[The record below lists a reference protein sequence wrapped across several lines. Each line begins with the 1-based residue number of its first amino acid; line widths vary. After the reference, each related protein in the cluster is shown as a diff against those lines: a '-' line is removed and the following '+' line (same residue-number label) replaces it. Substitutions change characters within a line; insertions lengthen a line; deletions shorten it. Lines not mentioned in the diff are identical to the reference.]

1 MKSLMI
7 RFLTTSFVIHISI
20 PRVSSFPITQLL
32 QTHLAPP
39 YCVSSRTSCVS
50 SRTSSILYNDPNN
63 PKPPK
68 AAVPWGRKSSNSDA
82 HSSSRKKKNRGAGGR
97 GGRQRRPPPPEPE
110 YGEVG
115 RGCFGKFVTPGCS
128 VMVVKKEDQRTGV
141 ETRGIVQRLL
151 TNAEYH
157 PRGIKVMLV
166 DGTVGRITVLNDEQ
180 L

>member
-1 MKSLMI
+1 MKSLR
-7 RFLTTSFVIHISI
+7 RFLSTSFIMIISVL
-20 PRVSSFPITQLL
+20 RAASFPIAPLRL
-32 QTHLAPP
+32 THRAPP
-39 YCVSSRTSCVS
+39 HWVSSRTL
-50 SRTSSILYNDPNN
+50 SILFNDPNN

-68 AAVPWGRKSSNSDA
+68 APVPWGRASSNWDA
-82 HSSSRKKKNRGAGGR
+82 HSFPSSRKKKRGAGGR

-110 YGEVG
+110 YGEAG

-128 VMVVKKEDQRTGV
+128 VMVVKKEDQRTGI

-151 TNAEYH
+151 TNAAYH

-166 DGTVGRITVLNDEQ
+166 DGTVGRIAVLNDEQ